1 MSASRMAPEDQQQQ
15 QQQLLSAAASTTTSP
30 AADPPP
36 APHGTSP
43 AAANK
48 KKHKGSIDYAD
59 QDPDV
64 RSHWALLAAGSN
76 GWYNYRHQADVFHA
90 YQVLLAGGYRRDHIV
105 VMAADDIAQD
115 AENPMPGKV
124 FNAPGAG
131 RERSRVQK
139 AGRSS
144 GGSSSSSAGRPA
156 ARQRWD
162 HNASSSDS
170 IMS

>member
-1 MSASRMAPEDQQQQ
+1 MAPEDQRQ

-36 APHGTSP
+36 SAPHGTSS
-43 AAANK
+43 NK

-124 FNAPGAG
+124 FNAPGACG
-131 RERSRVQK
+131 EGD
-139 AGRSS
+139 A
-144 GGSSSSSAGRPA
+144 AALIRPGAPAVLA
-156 ARQRWD
+156 A
-162 HNASSSDS
+162 AAAA
-170 IMS
+170 